1 MMNGIDKITER
12 ITIDAQADA
21 NAILARAKE
30 DASTVLANYQKM
42 AEDEKNRLLEE
53 GKKKAAER
61 EVRMVSVAE
70 LEGRKQLLSIKQ
82 QLISEAFAKALNSLL
97 NLPAEEYV
105 ALLTNLAAS
114 AAQGNEELLFSAKDR
129 EAYGGQ
135 VVAAANQKLG
145 KKGKLTLAAETRP
158 IQGGVILKQ
167 GDIEVNCSLE
177 TQVRMMKEELALEI
191 AAVLFDE

>member
-82 QLISEAFAKALNSLL
+82 QLICEAFAKALNSLL